1 MGVKVMNNKE
11 TSEIQYLE
19 DLLDILDSKGVTFS
33 LDALH
38 CQKKTLDK
46 IVEKGNNYLVK
57 VKNHQKKLFKAI
69 ENQCQT
75 EEPLKVYQ
83 EEDRTRGREV
93 YRKVEVFSRTAEIDP
108 KWQSANCV
116 VRVTRQGRREE
127 HDFERTGYYLTSQD
141 PNCRH
146 LAQGIRG
153 DWKIENRLH
162 WVKDVIQN
170 EDRSPQKKG
179 LSPINISLLKT
190 WVLTLYRLEGYDSL
204 TKGIDHNKHNI
215 RQLLSLCR

>member
-1 MGVKVMNNKE
+1 MR
-11 TSEIQYLE
+11 L
-19 DLLDILDSKGVTFS
+19 S
-33 LDALH
+33 L
-38 CQKKTLDK
+38 
-46 IVEKGNNYLVK
+46 
-57 VKNHQKKLFKAI
+57 
-69 ENQCQT
+69 
-75 EEPLKVYQ
+75 
-83 EEDRTRGREV
+83 
-93 YRKVEVFSRTAEIDP
+93 FSRTAEIDP

-127 HDFERTGYYLTSQD
+127 HDFERTGYYLTSQA

-190 WVLTLYRLEGYDSL
+190 WVLTLDLL
-204 TKGIDHNKHNI
+204 HNFFMV
-215 RQLLSLCR
+215 